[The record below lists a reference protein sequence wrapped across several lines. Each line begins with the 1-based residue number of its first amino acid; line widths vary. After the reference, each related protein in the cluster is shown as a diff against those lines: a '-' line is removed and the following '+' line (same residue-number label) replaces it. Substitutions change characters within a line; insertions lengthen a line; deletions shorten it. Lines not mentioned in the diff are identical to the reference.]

1 MNTVNRR
8 AVPRIKAKRGHYA
21 SYPGGVAAI
30 RDISL
35 GGVMLED
42 RDPIP
47 TGNRMLL
54 ELHLGPELV
63 TCTGVVKRSSVF
75 DGTAVQF
82 LEMSAG
88 ARKLLGGYLMQIGL
102 ADNRR
107 RLNEG
112 VKSAAGEYRA
122 SNPPPPE
129 GAIREVQPGAPRL
142 GELLVRRGLITQG
155 QLAAAIAEQRV
166 HRERLCSMLIRLG
179 ILTEDEVLDFFCRE
193 FRLPAVDLTTVDPTS
208 DALAQVPHA
217 LARAQLILPIG
228 ISGGTLTVAV
238 GDPSNLDGLN
248 EVRFRSDRTL
258 RISLAPLRAL
268 EDAIDHAYAMRAR
281 AAG

>member
-8 AVPRIKAKRGHYA
+8 AVPRLKAKRGHYA

-35 GGVMLED
+35 SGVMLDE
-42 RDPIP
+42 RSPIP

-112 VKSAAGEYRA
+112 VKNAALEYRTA
-122 SNPPPPE
+122 NPAPAEIATAEPRP
-129 GAIREVQPGAPRL
+129 AAPRL

-155 QLAAAIAEQRV
+155 QLAAAVAEQRI

-179 ILTEDEVLDFFCRE
+179 ILTEDEVLDFLCRE
-193 FRLPAVDLTTVDPTS
+193 FRLPAVDLATVDPTS
-208 DALAQVPHA
+208 DALAQMPHA
-217 LARAQLILPIG
+217 LARAQQILPIG
-228 ISGGTLTVAV
+228 ISAGSLTVAV
-238 GDPSNLDGLN
+238 GDPSNLDGMN
-248 EVRFRSDRTL
+248 EVKFRSGRTL
-258 RISLAPLRAL
+258 RISIAPMRAL
-268 EDAIDHAYAMRAR
+268 EDAIDHFYAVRAR
-281 AAG
+281 AAS